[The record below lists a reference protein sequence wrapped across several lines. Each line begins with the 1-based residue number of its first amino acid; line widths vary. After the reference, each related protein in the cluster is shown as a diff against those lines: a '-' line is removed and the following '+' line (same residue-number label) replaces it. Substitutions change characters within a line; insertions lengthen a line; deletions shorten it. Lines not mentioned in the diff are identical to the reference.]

1 MTDKKAKKPWSKK
14 KKILVIVLSIAAFLF
29 AAIIGGGLYALN
41 WYCKTVPYEVV
52 SSAGISDNDTKII
65 AHRGFRAVAPENTLP
80 AFEEAGKS
88 KFWGA
93 ECDIYRTKDGV
104 WVVQHDVN
112 TYRMMDLTKSIE
124 KCTYDELLQHKT
136 DNGNYIENYPD
147 LKICS
152 FEEYLG
158 ACEEYDM
165 TAVIELKGK
174 NNTEHYDEI
183 MNSLS
188 KYDVDYTFISFHE
201 ENLYALRK
209 LTDVPLFF
217 LVQKVDEESIEIA
230 KSIGNC
236 GIDFNGNKEK
246 NYKNGAEMLKKC
258 QNEGITL
265 GAWTIDD
272 IEVMKNLIE
281 FGIDY
286 ITTDCITY

>member
-1 MTDKKAKKPWSKK
+1 MSDSKAKKPWSKK
-14 KKILVIVLSIAAFLF
+14 KKVLVIMLSIVAFLLVV
-29 AAIIGGGLYALN
+29 AIIGGACALN
-41 WYCKTVPYEVV
+41 WYCKTTPYEVV
-52 SSAGISDNDTKII
+52 SAGNISDSDTKII

-80 AFEEAGKS
+80 AFEEAGKN

-112 TYRMMDLTKSIE
+112 TYRMMDITKSIE
-124 KCTYDELLQHKT
+124 KCTYEELLQHKT

-152 FEEYLG
+152 FEEYLE
-158 ACEEYDM
+158 ACEEYGM

-174 NNTEHYDEI
+174 HNTEHYDEI
-183 MNSLS
+183 MDSLA
-188 KYDVDYTFISFHE
+188 KYDVEYTFISFHE

-246 NYKNGAEMLKKC
+246 NYDNGAAILKKC
-258 QNEGITL
+258 QDEGITL

-272 IEVMKNLIE
+272 IDMMKNLVE